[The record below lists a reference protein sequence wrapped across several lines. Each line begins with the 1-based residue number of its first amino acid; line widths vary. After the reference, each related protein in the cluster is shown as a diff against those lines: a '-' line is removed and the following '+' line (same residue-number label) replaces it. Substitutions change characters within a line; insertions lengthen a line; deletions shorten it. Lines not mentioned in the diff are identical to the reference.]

1 MDSLTERLDASEVA
15 ELFERRGDGPHVTI
29 YAPTHRTHPDTDQ
42 DPIRFR
48 NLLDE
53 ARGTLASEGVRN
65 PEIET
70 ILRPGADLLDDA
82 DFWNHQRDGLAVFLA
97 SGWGRVHRLTTPVPE
112 FATVGPRFHVK
123 PLLPLVAAGS
133 HFYVLAI
140 SQNDVGLFQG
150 SRNLLEPIEMPEAP
164 ADMAEALKYDDLEKE
179 SQFHVAGGGSPIVHG
194 HGAGGEVDK
203 VLIERFLRAVDD
215 GLWPVVGDD
224 DAPLVL
230 AGVAYEQA
238 IFRSVT
244 RYRQVLDEGIEGNA
258 EGLDLR
264 DLHERAWSIVR
275 PLFERD
281 RQQAAERFTAAEGRG
296 EPVAVEAADVART
309 ASEGRIDTLFV
320 PLGERRWGTVNPRTL
335 EVTVDDEE
343 GVASVDLFD
352 HAAVHTL
359 KASGTVYAVAP
370 EDVPGDGPAA
380 ALLRF

>member
-1 MDSLTERLDASEVA
+1 MDSIKERLDASGFA
-15 ELFERRGDGPHVTI
+15 ELFERRGDGPNVTI

-53 ARGTLASEGVRN
+53 ARGALASEGVRT
-65 PEIET
+65 PDIET
-70 ILRPGADLLDDA
+70 ILRPGAELLEDA

-97 SGWGRVHRLTTPVPE
+97 NGWWRVHRLSTPVPE
-112 FATVGPRFHVK
+112 LATVGPRFHVK
-123 PLLPLVAAGS
+123 PLLPLLAAGS
-133 HFYVLAI
+133 HFYVLTI
-140 SQNDVGLFQG
+140 SQNHVGLFRG
-150 SRNLLEPIEMPEAP
+150 SRDVLDPIEMPEAP
-164 ADMAEALKYDDLEKE
+164 ASMAEALKYDDLEKE
-179 SQFHVAGGGSPIVHG
+179 AQFHMAGGGAPIVHG
-194 HGAGGEVDK
+194 HGSGGEVDK

-215 GLWPVVGDD
+215 GLWPVVRDD

-244 RYRQVLDEGIEGNA
+244 RYRHVLDEGIDGNP

-264 DLHERAWSIVR
+264 DLHERAWSIVQ

-281 RQQAAERFTAAEGRG
+281 HHQAAERFTAAVGRG
-296 EPVAVEAADVART
+296 EPVAVEAADVARM

-320 PLGERRWGTVNPRTL
+320 PLGERCWGTVNPTTL
-335 EVTVDDEE
+335 EVTVDGEE
-343 GVASVDLFD
+343 GIDSVDLFD

-359 KASGTVYAVAP
+359 TASGTVYAVAP